1 MTDVRIQDFG
11 ENSKPDT
18 NNDFLMTFNGG
29 SESKTRLRDA
39 FYAMVPDGAPTH
51 SNVFRGQNLGA
62 LNATHIANI
71 QNGSFH
77 DMFIGDYFSINGSN
91 YVIAGINYKKGH
103 GDKSSLGNHLVLMP
117 SDWSKTPTQTLGPDG
132 ETTHYMQDTDT
143 TAGGFA
149 SSKLYKT
156 YLPQIQT
163 KLESDFGAH
172 LMTFRTVVSTHVD
185 DSGAPDQGEWRD
197 AKVAIPNEVMIYGT
211 TLNGNNKNNSWYNV
225 GDEDGQLPLMR
236 LNDSERCN
244 NRAGAVWL
252 RDICSSSRFANA
264 GDFGSAYRGGAPGAS
279 DPWSGVRAFF
289 LIG

>member
-1 MTDVRIQDFG
+1 MADVRIQDFN

-18 NNDFLMTFNGG
+18 NNDFLMTFNDG

-39 FYAMVPDGAPTH
+39 FYSLVPDGAPTH
-51 SNVFRGQNLGA
+51 NNVFRGQNLGA

-91 YVIAGINYKKGH
+91 YVIAGINYKRHH
-103 GDKSSLGNHLVLMP
+103 GDNMDLGNHLVLMP
-117 SDWSKTPTQTLGPDG
+117 SDWSKTPTQTLNPDG
-132 ETTHYMQDTDT
+132 KTTHYMQDTDT

-149 SSKLYKT
+149 GTKLYKT

-197 AKVAIPNEVMIYGT
+197 AKVSIPNEVMIYGT

-225 GDEDGQLPLMR
+225 GDENSQLPLMR
-236 LNDSERCN
+236 LNDAERN
-244 NRAGAVWL
+244 FNRIGAIWL
-252 RDICSSSRFANA
+252 RDIHSASGFALADYNGVA
-264 GDFGSAYRGGAPGAS
+264 GWRGAS
-279 DPWSGVRAFF
+279 DPWCGVRAFF

>member
-11 ENSKPDT
+11 ENSKPDA
-18 NNDFLMTFNGG
+18 NNDFLMTFNDG

-51 SNVFRGQNLGA
+51 NNIYRGANLGA

-71 QNGSFH
+71 KNGTFR

-91 YVIAGINYKKGH
+91 YVIAGINYKRHH
-103 GDKSSLGNHLVLMP
+103 GDTMDLGNHLVLIP
-117 SDWSKTPTQTLGPDG
+117 SDWSKTPTQTLNPDSK
-132 ETTHYMQDTDT
+132 TTHYMQDTDT

-149 SSKLYKT
+149 GSKLYKT

-197 AKVAIPNEVMIYGT
+197 AKVSIPNEVMIYGT
-211 TLNGNNKNNSWYNV
+211 TLNGNTKNNSWYNI
-225 GDEDGQLPLMR
+225 GDENSQLPLMR
-236 LNDSERCN
+236 LNDAERN
-244 NRAGAVWL
+244 FNRIGAIWL
-252 RDICSSSRFANA
+252 RDVHSALEFALAREYGDSS
-264 GDFGSAYRGGAPGAS
+264 YYGAS
-279 DPWSGVRAFF
+279 GSWDGVRAFF